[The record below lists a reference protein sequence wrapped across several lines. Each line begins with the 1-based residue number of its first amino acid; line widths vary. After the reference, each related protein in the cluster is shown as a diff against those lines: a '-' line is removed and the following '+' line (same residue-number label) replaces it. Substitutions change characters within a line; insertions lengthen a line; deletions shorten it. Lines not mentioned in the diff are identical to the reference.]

1 MCVYPWGPPPDMTIE
16 ARTGDRPTGASSIAM
31 GLYVL
36 LGGAVAAGGD
46 GGGGVVLVGPV
57 NQQAPPPL
65 LGLI

>member
-1 MCVYPWGPPPDMTIE
+1 MTIT

-31 GLYVL
+31 GLYAL
-36 LGGAVAAGGD
+36 LGGAVAGGG

>member
-1 MCVYPWGPPPDMTIE
+1 MTIT

-31 GLYVL
+31 GLYAL
-36 LGGAVAAGGD
+36 LGGAVA

>member
-1 MCVYPWGPPPDMTIE
+1 MCVYPWGPPTDMTIT

-31 GLYVL
+31 GLYAL
-36 LGGAVAAGGD
+36 LGGAVAGGG

>member
-1 MCVYPWGPPPDMTIE
+1 MTIE

-36 LGGAVAAGGD
+36 LGGAVAVGG